1 MPLALTLGDPEGIGP
16 EITGKA
22 WQALHPEPELA
33 FAVVAPGAV
42 PDFGVKTI
50 DCTWD
55 EVDPAFTEGLPIVGG
70 QVPGLSLSQQV
81 AGSVDQAVKAV
92 FTGDADAVVTNP
104 LSKERL
110 YKEGFTHPGHTEL
123 LGELTQ
129 DEPAPY
135 ERGPLMMLAVE
146 DQLRVALVSIH
157 ESLRNMLD
165 NLTPQRVEHAALV
178 LDGAL
183 RFDFGIDKP
192 RIAMTGVNPH
202 AGENGTMGREELDI
216 LNPTAERLRKMGLDI
231 TDALSAD
238 ALFHEEARKGYDA
251 VLAMYHDQGLIP
263 VKSLDFHRGVNIT
276 LGLPIVRTSPD
287 HGTAFDIAGKG
298 IARPD
303 SLISAIRMARKLADN
318 RVSMRHHYKSQPS
331 PQALP

>member
-1 MPLALTLGDPEGIGP
+1 MALALTLGDPDGIGP

-22 WQALHPEPELA
+22 WTALREESDLA
-33 FAVVAPGAV
+33 FAVVVPGDA
-42 PDFGVKTI
+42 PDFGVETV
-50 DCTWD
+50 DCTWED
-55 EVDPAFTEGLPIVGG
+55 VSTCFRDALPVVGG

-92 FTGDADAVVTNP
+92 LGGDADAVVTNP

-110 YKEGFTHPGHTEL
+110 YKEGFTHPGHTEF
-123 LGELTQ
+123 LGELTD
-129 DEPAPY
+129 DEDAPY

-157 ESLRNMLD
+157 ESLRDMLD
-165 NLTPQRVEHAALV
+165 NLSPQRVERAALV

-183 RFDFGIDKP
+183 RYDFGIAEP

-202 AGENGTMGREELDI
+202 AGENGSMGREELDI
-216 LNPTAERLRKMGLDI
+216 LNPTAERLRGMGLTI

-238 ALFHEEARKGYDA
+238 ALFHEDARKGYDA

-276 LGLPIVRTSPD
+276 LGLPIIRTSPD

-303 SLISAIRMARKLADN
+303 SLVAAIRMARKLADN
-318 RVSMRHHYKSQPS
+318 RAAMRHHYKTT
-331 PQALP
+331 

>member
-1 MPLALTLGDPEGIGP
+1 MPLALTLGDPDGIGP

-22 WQALHPEPELA
+22 WQALRGEAGMA
-33 FAVVAPGAV
+33 FAVVAPGEL
-42 PDFGVKTI
+42 PDFGVETV

-55 EVDPAFTEGLPIVGG
+55 DVDNCFREGLPVVGG
-70 QVPGLSLSQQV
+70 QVPGLTLSQQV

-92 FTGDADAVVTNP
+92 LNGDADAVVTNP

-110 YKEGFTHPGHTEL
+110 YKEGFSHPGHTEF
-123 LGELTQ
+123 LGELT
-129 DEPAPY
+129 DGEDAPY

-146 DQLRVALVSIH
+146 DKLRVALVSIH
-157 ESLRNMLD
+157 ESLRDMLD
-165 NLTPQRVEHAALV
+165 RLSPERVEHAALV

-183 RFDFGIDKP
+183 RFDFGIPEP

-202 AGENGTMGREELDI
+202 AGESGTMGREELDI
-216 LNPTAERLRKMGLDI
+216 LNPTAERLRAMGLDI

-238 ALFHEEARKGYDA
+238 ALFHEDARRGYDA

-298 IARPD
+298 IARAD

-318 RVSMRHHYKSQPS
+318 RAAMRHHYATS
-331 PQALP
+331 